1 MRKLLL
7 LSFIFFPVWLFA
19 QGSYYDESKHYQFRS
34 MENGP
39 WKFKPEFYYYSWIK
53 KKVLWF
59 EVKLPGLG
67 IHDNGPAGI
76 GGGDKY
82 VSRYSPNL
90 PLRTATIGIAE
101 LEDPEYR
108 KQSESYDSIKNME
121 ALLVADRQLD
131 AVHSIV
137 GDKLNT
143 LKDFF
148 IENMTIYTAN
158 NGDADKALALWNQYY
173 AVEEAVNLIKNAYLD
188 NSKRLKA
195 YQEELGKME
204 GLVAGSASLIKLQ
217 YNKKENGASLG
228 INVVEDAKKYFG
240 NLNSS
245 M

>member
-1 MRKLLL
+1 MRKLFL
-7 LSFIFFPVWLFA
+7 LSFVFFPVWMFA

-39 WKFKPEFYYYSWIK
+39 WQFKPDFYYYSWIK
-53 KKVLWF
+53 KKIWF
-59 EVKLPGLG
+59 VEIKLPGLG
-67 IHDNGPAGI
+67 IHDRGPAGI

-101 LEDPEYR
+101 LEEPEYR
-108 KQSESYDSIKNME
+108 KQSESYDSVKNME

-131 AVHSIV
+131 AVYGTV

-143 LKDFF
+143 LKGAFVD
-148 IENMTIYTAN
+148 NLVTYTAN
-158 NGDADKALALWNQYY
+158 DGDADKALVLWNQYY
-173 AVEEAVNLIKNAYLD
+173 AVIESVNLIKDAYLD

-195 YQEELGKME
+195 YQEEVEKME
-204 GLVAGSASLIKLQ
+204 ELVAGSASLIKLQ
-217 YNKKENGASLG
+217 YNKKENGASLSV
-228 INVVEDAKKYFG
+228 NTVEDAKKYFG
-240 NLNSS
+240 NLKN